1 MDLSSK
7 VDLPGIAG
15 MVYDEKRDLIYFT
28 TRTGTVER
36 WSPTEQKFLSP
47 IKLGGTL
54 ADLDITADG
63 SYLLVAQSNTTAV
76 TVSDFWWNDR
86 YKDTIHRINLD
97 TLKVQD
103 LNFLAEGQ
111 ERGTYDIAIAGNDT
125 ALVTTDFSGSGW
137 NPLRWFDAD
146 ANAFI
151 TQPLIN
157 PQGGT
162 VTVRQSSYLIPSE
175 NNRYILILESNI
187 SNAQMQLYDVQAG
200 NIVSSGDLY
209 AFNSSGFNN
218 GSGDISEA
226 RGLAFNLGYAFD
238 FKFSLAKNL
247 GAQGYYSGEFSGTG
261 NYLFAQRTSGEVV
274 IMDTHSWT
282 PVGIFAVDD
291 TAEIKTGSLELMGK
305 DGRYLVGQTATGF
318 AVLDLAEKLKLDL
331 TGDDRANFISG
342 ELAADTLRG
351 GAGADTISGFGGDD
365 QLFGDD
371 GRDVLNGGAGNDT
384 LNGGNS
390 DDILIGGAGDNVL
403 NGGAGI
409 DVVRYDGPRSNYQI
423 KVDGNQ
429 VIVTGPA
436 GTGTDTLTGV
446 ELLQFDHQVTPVTP
460 LKMLENGTLF
470 DEAGYLGQYADVA
483 AVVASGALGSGAEH
497 YLRYGQY
504 EGRSPFGL
512 FNANYYLEKNPDV
525 AAAVKA
531 GIIGAWQHFQQYGW
545 REGRDPS
552 ALFDV
557 SAYLQANP
565 DVQAAGMNPLFHYL
579 ANGMA
584 EGRATSVAD
593 VDYYGLY

>member
-15 MVYDEKRDLIYFT
+15 MVYDGKRDLIYFT

-36 WSPTEQKFLSP
+36 WSPTEQKFLSAV
-47 IKLGGTL
+47 KLGGTL

-76 TVSDFWWNDR
+76 TVSDVWWNDR

-103 LNFLAEGQ
+103 LNFLVEGA
-111 ERGTYDIAIAGNDT
+111 ERGVYDIAIAGSDT

-151 TQPLIN
+151 TQPVTTS
-157 PQGGT
+157 QGGN
-162 VTVRQSSYLIPSE
+162 VSIRHSSYLIPSE
-175 NNRYILILESNI
+175 NNRYTLILEADT
-187 SNAQMQLYDVQAG
+187 SNAQMQLYDAQAG
-200 NIVSSGDLY
+200 TIVSSGDLY

-226 RGLAFNLGYAFD
+226 RGLAFNLGYVFD

-247 GAQGYYSGEFSGTG
+247 GTQGYYSGEFSSTG

-274 IMDTHSWT
+274 IMDTHSWM

-318 AVLDLAEKLKLDL
+318 AVLDLSEKLKLDL
-331 TGDDRANFISG
+331 AGNEQANFISG
-342 ELAADTLRG
+342 ELAADTLSG
-351 GAGADTISGFGGDD
+351 GGGADTISGFGGDD

-371 GRDVLNGGAGNDT
+371 GRDVLNGG
-384 LNGGNS
+384 GG
-390 DDILIGGAGDNVL
+390 DDILIGGTGGDAL

-409 DVVRYDGPRSNYQI
+409 DVIRYDGPRSNYQI
-423 KVDGNQ
+423 KVNGSQ

-436 GTGTDTLTGV
+436 GTGPDTLTGV
-446 ELLQFDHQVTPVTP
+446 ELLQFDHQVVPVTP

-512 FNANYYLEKNPDV
+512 FNTSYYLEKNPDV
-525 AAAVKA
+525 AAAVKT
-531 GIIGAWQHFQQYGW
+531 GIIGAWQHFHQYGW

-557 SAYLQANP
+557 SAYKQANP
-565 DVQAAGMNPLFHYL
+565 DVQAADMNPLFHYL

-584 EGRATSVAD
+584 EGRTTSVAD
-593 VDYYGLY
+593 LDYYGLY